1 MKFLLD
7 TMVISEPA
15 RPSPDPQVIDWLGKQ
30 EQTDLA
36 LSVITL
42 GEIEKGVHLMPTGR
56 RRQALEEWLDHALP
70 ALFTGRVIP
79 IDDDVSRT
87 WGRLSAA
94 SQRSGR
100 PLPVIDGMLAASAI
114 MHGLTLVTRN
124 VSDFGGLGVP
134 VLNPWTGETS

>member
-15 RPSPDPQVIDWLGKQ
+15 RPLPDPQVTEWLGKQ
-30 EQTDLA
+30 DQMDLA

-42 GEIEKGVHLMPTGR
+42 GEIERGVHLMPDGR
-56 RRQALEEWLDHALP
+56 RRQTLEEWLDRTLP
-70 ALFTGRVIP
+70 ALFHDRVIP
-79 IDDDVSRT
+79 IDDDVART

-94 SQRSGR
+94 RQRSGR
-100 PLPVIDGMLAASAI
+100 PLPVIDGMLAATALT
-114 MHGLTLVTRN
+114 HGLTLVTRN
-124 VSDFGGLGVP
+124 VGDFSRLEVV

>member
-7 TMVISEPA
+7 TMVISEPGRSA
-15 RPSPDPQVIDWLGKQ
+15 PDLQVILWLGKQ

-56 RRQALEEWLDHALP
+56 RRQALEEWLDHTLP
-70 ALFTGRVIP
+70 ALFTGRVLSV
-79 IDDDVSRT
+79 DDDVSKT
-87 WGRLSAA
+87 WGRLSA
-94 SQRSGR
+94 QRQQTGR
-100 PLPVIDGMLAASAI
+100 PLPVIDGMLAASALV
-114 MHGLTLVTRN
+114 HGLTLVTRN
-124 VSDFGGLGVP
+124 VGDFGGLGVS